1 MNGTYED
8 LKQFIV
14 LHYCLT
20 DRDDT
25 EFWKSVAET
34 AQYCD
39 GLEEKIDTW
48 KNKICEYMDLAGG
61 YITMFSDENYRAI
74 LYGMNHYP
82 NLNIPANSSEN
93 EKIYQE
99 FDKRVK
105 QVTNLVMS
113 HQDYLTNLNKS

>member
-25 EFWKSVAET
+25 EFWREVANT
-34 AQYCD
+34 AKYCN
-39 GLEEKIDTW
+39 GLEEKIATW
-48 KNKICEYMDLAGG
+48 KHKICEYMDLSGG

-82 NLNIPANSSEN
+82 TLNIPSNSLEN
-93 EKIYQE
+93 DKMYQE
-99 FDKRVK
+99 FSKRVE

-113 HQDYLTNLNKS
+113 HQDYLINLNK